1 MHYAAFNGHNVIC
14 SLLLEKGVDI
24 AAIDKV
30 SDAEIVNI
38 IPHMHAIPC
47 TYIHLPDLW

>member
-24 AAIDKV
+24 AATDKV

-38 IPHMHAIPC
+38 YRTCMPSRAH
-47 TYIHLPDLW
+47 TYTLVT